1 MAPPDD
7 KEHVSLHSSPS
18 PPSPPSPPSDT
29 PKSAVL
35 HTRTHHGRDLDL
47 AQQDEEEKAQQ
58 ADLEIK
64 CPAHTTDKRLMTKI
78 DLHVIPFLCIM
89 YLLAFLDRVNI
100 ANAKIYHLR
109 EDLDMLHPASRFNT
123 AIVIFFVP
131 YILFEIPSNILLKK
145 FKPSTWL
152 SLNMF
157 LFGLTT
163 MLQGVVQNYAGL
175 LATRFFLGLFETGMF
190 PGAFY
195 LIGMWYRRHEA
206 QRRYSFFFNS
216 TTLAGAFG
224 GLLAAAIGQMSGQ
237 RGYSGWRWIFIIE
250 GSFTVLVSV
259 LLFFL
264 LPNFPEQASWLRD
277 DERRYVAAKLRLD
290 QGQEAGLERA
300 ITLADVG
307 RVLRDY
313 KVLVG
318 GFMYLGLV
326 VPAYGY
332 AYFAPSILASYGFSP
347 TQTQLRSVPPWAV
360 AFVVSML
367 VAFLSDKM
375 RHRTL
380 FPILAVC
387 VAIAGFAI
395 LKSVN
400 HDTNVQYA
408 ALFLAATGT
417 YTAMPIIVC
426 WFNMNLGGHQRR
438 AIGSAWQV
446 GFGNLGGIIAAFVF
460 EQDKGAG
467 QSDYGLGYSC
477 CIGFCCVSV
486 AACVLYALAC
496 WTSNRDRD
504 RGKEVGRMAALSE
517 GDKIAQGDLNP
528 SYRYLL

>member
-1 MAPPDD
+1 MPPPDD
-7 KEHVSLHSSPS
+7 TDDARVHQSPT
-18 PPSPPSPPSDT
+18 PPSPTTPPSDI

-35 HTRTHHGRDLDL
+35 ETHTHANAAVVRD
-47 AQQDEEEKAQQ
+47 QEKAAPTDQ
-58 ADLEIK
+58 DVDVE

-78 DLHVIPFLCIM
+78 DLHVLPFLCVM

-109 EDLDMLHPASRFNT
+109 EDLDMLNPPSRFNT

-163 MLQGVVQNYAGL
+163 MLQGLVRNYEGL
-175 LATRFFLGLFETGMF
+175 LATRFFLGLFESGMF

-206 QRRYSFFFNS
+206 QRRYSFFFSS

-224 GLLAAAIGQMSGQ
+224 GLLAAAIGKMSGQ

-250 GSFTVLVSV
+250 GSFTVLASFFF
-259 LLFFL
+259 FFL

-290 QGQEAGLERA
+290 QGQDAGLERSV
-300 ITLADVG
+300 TLADVG
-307 RVLRDY
+307 RVLSDY

-318 GFMYLGLV
+318 GLMYLGLV

-332 AYFAPSILASYGFSP
+332 AYFSPSIIASYGYSP

-367 VAFLSDKM
+367 VAFASDKL
-375 RHRTL
+375 RHRAL
-380 FPILAVC
+380 FAILAVC

-395 LKSVN
+395 LRTVDDN
-400 HDTNVQYA
+400 TNVQYA
-408 ALFLAATGT
+408 ALFLAATGA
-417 YTAMPIIVC
+417 YTAMPIVVC

-438 AIGSAWQV
+438 AVGSAWQV

-460 EQDKGAG
+460 EQDKGVGAKA
-467 QSDYGLGYSC
+467 DYGLGYSS
-477 CIGFCCVSV
+477 CIGFCCVCI
-486 AACVLYALAC
+486 AACLLYAVSC
-496 WTSNRDRD
+496 WTANRDRG
-504 RGKEVGRMAALSE
+504 RGKGDERFDRLTEPEKAAL
-517 GDKIAQGDLNP
+517 GDLNP